1 MTEKLDK
8 LATDVDDVFTI
19 VEELRDDPARDT
31 EEKLDEVH
39 ETLTHASETLEKLE
53 DEDETSD

>member
-8 LATDVDDVFTI
+8 LATDVDDAFTI